1 MKKVTTALLGAMLL
15 LPPLAAYAQEAN
27 QQLPNNGFEENW
39 VIAHPGQLATIKKQT
54 VQLLSPGAYPKS

>member
-27 QQLPNNGFEENW
+27 QQLPNNGFE
-39 VIAHPGQLATIKKQT
+39 
-54 VQLLSPGAYPKS
+54 

>member
-15 LPPLAAYAQEAN
+15 LPPSRLT
-27 QQLPNNGFEENW
+27 PKKRTSSSRTTDSRKTG